1 MCGKS
6 DVTKGH
12 GRIET
17 RAIWTSTDL
26 VGYTA
31 FPFAAQVF
39 RIERTV
45 TTLQGRP
52 KHHEIVYG
60 ITSLSPARADAARV
74 LTLNR
79 SHWGIENRLHWVR
92 DVTFDED
99 RSQVRTGAGPQVMAS
114 LRNLAITLLR
124 LAGCTN
130 IAAGLRRCARQ
141 VVRPLRLLG
150 LAI

>member
-1 MCGKS
+1 M
-6 DVTKGH
+6 TKGH

-17 RAIWTSTDL
+17 RTIRTSTDL
-26 VGYTA
+26 VGYTT
-31 FPFAAQVF
+31 FPYAAQVF
-39 RIERTV
+39 CIERTV
-45 TTLQGRP
+45 TTLQGTP

-60 ITSLSPARADAARV
+60 ITSLSPARADPARV

-141 VVRPLRLLG
+141 VVRPLRVLG
-150 LAI
+150 FAI

>member
-1 MCGKS
+1 M
-6 DVTKGH
+6 TKGH

-26 VGYTA
+26 VGYTT

-39 RIERTV
+39 CIERTV
-45 TTLQGRP
+45 TTLQGKP

-79 SHWGIENRLHWVR
+79 SHWGIVNRLHWVR

-114 LRNLAITLLR
+114 LRNMAITLLR

-130 IAAGLRRCARQ
+130 VAEGLRRCARH
-141 VVRPLRLLG
+141 VARPLRLIG
-150 LAI
+150 LVI